1 MNGQPGSIAWL
12 MRHEFRLFWRGL
24 IGNFSGNITTIFLVA
39 LLHLIAVPVALAL
52 EHFPAMP
59 QEKTALILTMV
70 GGFVLLLMISRG
82 LILAVQ
88 ALYARGDMD
97 LMLSSPLAPR
107 SIIGVRTG
115 MIAASLTLE
124 FAVLMWPFTNVFVLF
139 GMLAWA
145 KAYILLPALGFLAT
159 SISLLLALVLFHLVG
174 ARRTRVIAQ
183 VMSALIASGF
193 MLVTQLPN
201 LMAKSAGRAPA
212 FGVRAYA
219 TQPASVDPMFLQPA
233 IAIMNGFMPT
243 LAFALACAAIFALT
257 SRQLAGSFMRAS
269 VASAGIGT
277 GIGAG
282 RGAGKRSRRPGAAL
296 HFHSG
301 TRVVVILKELRLIAR
316 DPWLLTQ
323 LLQQNTFVLPL
334 GIVLWRESAKGL
346 PIVWGAAI
354 LLAGFTASALAWITI
369 AAEDVPDLLAAA
381 PMAAGEMA
389 MIKLQAALLPVLP
402 IVVLPVLVLWRSH
415 GWLGF
420 SIATCSLGSA
430 VSCAALHVRDRP
442 TGKRRDFR
450 RRGKGHM
457 GQGFIE
463 LAVLIGWAGVCA
475 LMVAFRPWR

>member
-1 MNGQPGSIAWL
+1 MNVHPGSIAWL
-12 MRHEFRLFWRGL
+12 MRHEFRLYWRGL
-24 IGNFSGNITTIFLVA
+24 IGNFSGNITTVFLVA

-52 EHFPAMP
+52 KHFPPMP
-59 QEKTALILTMV
+59 QEKIALILTMV

-115 MIAASLTLE
+115 VIAASVTLE
-124 FAVLMWPFTNVFVLF
+124 FAVLIWPFTNVFVLF
-139 GMLAWA
+139 GMLDWA
-145 KAYILLPALGFLAT
+145 KAYILLPALGCLAT
-159 SISLLLALVLFHLVG
+159 SISLGLALVLFHLVG

-193 MLVTQLPN
+193 MIVAQLPN
-201 LMAKSAGRAPA
+201 FLAKSAGRAPA
-212 FGVRAYA
+212 FGARAHA
-219 TQPASVDPMFLQPA
+219 MQLASVDPMFLQPG
-233 IAIMNGFMPT
+233 IAVMNGFMPT

-269 VASAGIGT
+269 VASAS
-277 GIGAG
+277 IGAG
-282 RGAGKRSRRPGAAL
+282 GGAGKRSRRPGAAL
-296 HFHSG
+296 HFHGG
-301 TRVVVILKELRLIAR
+301 TRVVVILKEIRLIAR

-323 LLQQNTFVLPL
+323 LLQQSIFVLPL
-334 GIVLWRESAKGL
+334 GVVLWRESGNGL
-346 PIVWGAAI
+346 PLVWGAAI

-381 PMAAGEMA
+381 PMAAGEMV

-402 IVVLPVLVLWRSH
+402 IVVLPLLVLWRSH

-430 VSCAALHVRDRP
+430 VSCAALHLRDRP
-442 TGKRRDFR
+442 TGNRRDFR

-457 GQGFIE
+457 GRGFIE
-463 LAVLIGWAGVCA
+463 LAVLIGWVGVCA
-475 LMVAFRPWR
+475 LMVAVSPWR